1 MEAHSQKNVSQSTK
15 HRYSS
20 CKEWIWCKTLAFMY
34 AHIHSVHIDKHVY
47 MHTQTQGER
56 GGGREENVYSVKTCV
71 LHNFR
76 IVFTWLMGNKKMTD
90 DHIGKLGSGGHK
102 F

>member
-1 MEAHSQKNVSQSTK
+1 MNS
-15 HRYSS
+15 
-20 CKEWIWCKTLAFMY
+20 
-34 AHIHSVHIDKHVY
+34 HIHGVHIDKHVY

-56 GGGREENVYSVKTCV
+56 GGGREENVYSVITCD